1 MTKIPKRTLTLLF
14 FTVFIDLVGFGMII
28 PLIPYLGESLSDS
41 SFKAGL
47 LMSIYSLMQFL
58 FNPFWGQLSDKFGR
72 RPILLIS
79 LIGAS
84 VSHLG
89 FAFSTSFWMMFSA
102 RLFAGVFAAN
112 ISAAMAA
119 VADISD
125 ESERSK
131 RMGLIGAAFGLGFTI
146 GPFFGGIIGSQGA
159 LISTE
164 APFGVWTSALVASLI
179 CFLNFI
185 FAYFYLPE
193 TNPNILKKVTGKI
206 FNSDLSPKK
215 SSQRKVNSIPEK
227 FLLIFEY
234 FKKSEIRALLI
245 TYGLN
250 ALSMALIEVSLF
262 LFVKDRFGLG
272 LKEASYGFA
281 YTGSVLV
288 FTQGYLIRKLLPK
301 FGERILIQYGLFMF
315 ALGVFGVAITYNFW
329 LLILPVTI
337 LSVAQGLLSP
347 SITGSLS
354 LKENADHQG
363 RLMGVTQSLSALG
376 RILGPLIAGL
386 IYTQA
391 HQVEPFYLS
400 AILTLFSLTMFTHR
414 KKETKNI

>member
-1 MTKIPKRTLTLLF
+1 MIHSQKRTLILLF
-14 FTVFIDLVGFGMII
+14 LTVFIDLVGFGMII

-58 FNPFWGQLSDKFGR
+58 FNPFWGQLSDKYGR
-72 RPILLIS
+72 RPILLMS

-84 VSHLG
+84 ISHLG
-89 FAFSTSFWMMFSA
+89 FAFSTSFWLMFAS
-102 RLFAGVFAAN
+102 RLMAGVFAAN

-125 ESERSK
+125 EAQRSK

-146 GPFFGGIIGSQGA
+146 GPFFGGMIGAQGS

-164 APFGVWTSALVASLI
+164 APFGVWTSALVASMI

-185 FAYFYLPE
+185 FSYFYLPE
-193 TNPNILKKVTGKI
+193 TNPRILKKSNITESRHVAST
-206 FNSDLSPKK
+206 S
-215 SSQRKVNSIPEK
+215 EK

-234 FKKSEIRALLI
+234 FKKSDIRSLLI

-281 YTGSVLV
+281 YTGLILV
-288 FTQGYLIRKLLPK
+288 FTQGFLIRKLLPK
-301 FGERILIQYGLFMF
+301 CGEAKLIKYGLTLF
-315 ALGVFGVAITYNFW
+315 AIGVFGVALTNNIW
-329 LLILPVTI
+329 LLIIPVTI
-337 LSVAQGLLSP
+337 LSLAQGLLSP

-386 IYTQA
+386 IYTKTYQS
-391 HQVEPFYLS
+391 EPFFLS
-400 AILTLFSLTMFTHR
+400 AVLTVISLTLILKSKTLIQTQ
-414 KKETKNI
+414 I

>member
-1 MTKIPKRTLTLLF
+1 MIQTPKRTLTLLF

-58 FNPFWGQLSDKFGR
+58 FNPFWGQLSDKYGR
-72 RPILLIS
+72 RPILLMS

-89 FAFSTSFWMMFSA
+89 FAFSTSFWLMFTS
-102 RLFAGVFAAN
+102 RLMAGVFAAN

-146 GPFFGGIIGSQGA
+146 GPFFGGMIGSQGA
-159 LISTE
+159 LISAE
-164 APFGVWTSALVASLI
+164 APFGVWTSALMASLI

-185 FAYFYLPE
+185 FSYFYLPE
-193 TNPNILKKVTGKI
+193 TNPRILNKL
-206 FNSDLSPKK
+206 NSPLNRHIISTT
-215 SSQRKVNSIPEK
+215 EK
-227 FLLIFEY
+227 FSLIFEY
-234 FKKSEIRALLI
+234 FKKSDIRSLLI

-281 YTGSVLV
+281 YTGLILV

-301 FGERILIQYGLFMF
+301 LGEEKLIKYGLSLF
-315 ALGVFGVAITYNFW
+315 AIGVLGVALSNNIW
-329 LLILPVTI
+329 LLIIPVTI
-337 LSVAQGLLSP
+337 LSLAQGLLSP

-376 RILGPLIAGL
+376 RILGPLIAGI
-386 IYTQA
+386 IYTKTYQS
-391 HQVEPFYLS
+391 EPFYLS
-400 AILTLFSLTMFTHR
+400 ALLTLLSLTLIL
-414 KKETKNI
+414 KSQVKS